1 MLIRAWSS
9 DVCSSDLKMTAPM
22 RARSLVSIGSVVEH
36 ARVARLIAGGSR
48 QEAAEPFAALGF
60 DGRLAR
66 RVQRLRPAL
75 RGEQRRQFRELL
87 RLQCEKLVARLRR
100 LKRAGRGQIGRAH
113 V

>member
-1 MLIRAWSS
+1 MGMKSTSPVRPRMWL
-9 DVCSSDLKMTAPM
+9 
-22 RARSLVSIGSVVEH
+22 SIGSVVEH

-100 LKRAGRGQIGRAH
+100 LKRAGRGLAGRD
-113 V
+113 